1 MNLNQSRGWRLRL
14 AFFCAGLFVLS
25 ALPVQ
30 GADTADKKQ
39 VIRQARAAYY
49 SLRERGLT
57 EFQANIKPTWEV
69 VLKEQMQSDPEG
81 AQAGLKLLNSLHF
94 VMSLDSAGKV
104 TVNHSADAPPPN
116 ERVASGFNDIY
127 AGMDKAVTGFFDS
140 WSPFMLTSP
149 FPEVEGE
156 YQLED
161 QGGEYRLSYKDGS
174 ADVVTMM
181 NKDFTITMIKV
192 TSPEFLSTFRP
203 VFARTARGFILSG
216 YSADYQ
222 PRLGPGVVALK
233 VQLEYQE
240 VNGLQLPRKL
250 SLDSVYDGSP
260 TQMELVFAD
269 YQVKAK

>member
-1 MNLNQSRGWRLRL
+1 M
-14 AFFCAGLFVLS
+14 FFCVGLFVLA
-25 ALPVQ
+25 ALPLQ
-30 GADTADKKQ
+30 GADKTDKRE

-57 EFQANIKPTWEV
+57 EFQAGIKPTWEV
-69 VLKEQMQSDPEG
+69 VLKEQMRSDPAG

-94 VMSLDSAGKV
+94 AMTLDSAGKV

-116 ERVASGFNDIY
+116 ERVAAGFNDIY
-127 AGMDKAVTGFFDS
+127 AGMDKAVSGFFDS

-149 FPEVEGE
+149 FPAAESE

-161 QGGEYRLSYKDGS
+161 LGGEYRLSYKDGS

-181 NKDFTITMIKV
+181 KKDFTITSVKV
-192 TSPEFLSTFRP
+192 VSPEFLSTFKP
-203 VFARTARGFILSG
+203 VFARTKKGFILSG

-222 PRLGPGVVALK
+222 PTSGKGVVALI

-240 VNGLQLPRKL
+240 VNGMQLPRKL
-250 SLDSVYDGSP
+250 SLDSTYDGNP
-260 TQMELVFAD
+260 TQMELMFAD
-269 YQVKAK
+269 YQVKTK

>member
-1 MNLNQSRGWRLRL
+1 VNLNQSRGWKLRL

-30 GADTADKKQ
+30 GADKTDKKE

-57 EFQANIKPTWEV
+57 EFQAGIKPNWEV
-69 VLKEQMQSDPEG
+69 VLKEQMRSDPAG

-104 TVNHSADAPPPN
+104 KVNHSADAPPPN
-116 ERVASGFNDIY
+116 ERVASGFNQIY
-127 AGMDKAVTGFFDS
+127 SGMDQAVSGFFDS

-149 FPEVEGE
+149 LPEVESE

-161 QGGEYRLSYKDGS
+161 QGGEYRISYKDGP
-174 ADVVTMM
+174 AEVVTLM
-181 NKDFTITMIKV
+181 NKDFTITVIKV

-203 VFARTARGFILSG
+203 VFTRTQKGFILSG

-222 PRLGPGVVALK
+222 PTSGKGVVALT
-233 VQLEYQE
+233 VQVEYQE

-250 SLDSVYDGSP
+250 SLDSKYDGNP
-260 TQMELVFAD
+260 TQMELIFAD
-269 YQVKAK
+269 YQVKTR